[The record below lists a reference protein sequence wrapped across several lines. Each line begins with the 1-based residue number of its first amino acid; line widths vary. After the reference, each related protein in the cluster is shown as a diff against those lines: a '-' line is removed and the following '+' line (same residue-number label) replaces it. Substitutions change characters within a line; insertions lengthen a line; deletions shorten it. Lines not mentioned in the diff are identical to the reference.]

1 MLTGAGPGPA
11 PGLSLFCLSPYNM
24 GMIRQ
29 QKWTLFLVFFLFLFG
44 CRQEK
49 QSGPIAVD
57 PGTANHPSAELVV
70 VSTNDFHAALDR
82 AEGLASVIRDL
93 RKKYGDR
100 MVYLDGGDQFQGSL
114 EGNISKGKAVVELFS
129 LIGLDAAAMGNHELD
144 YGPDVP
150 QRVIVR
156 KGEDGMGAF
165 KQRQK
170 ESKYPFLSA
179 NFILDPVVSCEPEQ
193 PKCNALG
200 QQTAIQPYTILE
212 RGDLKIGIVGAT
224 TPITASITNPDFLK
238 GKRFEPP
245 APVITAQAR
254 WLREKKK
261 CDWVLLAIHD
271 GLRYEADGKR
281 LKNTALYAVIR
292 ELPAGIVDAIVGGHS
307 HIRVQQVLHGFPLI
321 QTGIHSQVVG
331 VMHLNRVDG
340 KVEARFEPFV
350 PVADTGVAFDVTKM
364 MLPYRQ
370 TALAFKRRYI
380 ARTTAPFPQDKTAE
394 SALGNL
400 MADAVLYAAQREGR
414 ADFSWMNAGGIR
426 SNLPAGTVTYDHI
439 FKLMPFS
446 NNLVI
451 VDITGKELITLLEI
465 GYSGVLG
472 PPSVS
477 GLKVTTTKAPAGQI
491 GPWSR
496 DLNNDGKQEDW
507 ERDLLIDVK
516 QWNGQPIDE
525 NKTYRLATNT
535 YLAEGGDYQSFV
547 FDSIPR
553 ERVHAH
559 HEIFIRDV
567 LADYFKSRSPLAPT
581 QYFSE
586 AKARISYVKQPVSGS

>member
-1 MLTGAGPGPA
+1 
-11 PGLSLFCLSPYNM
+11 
-24 GMIRQ
+24 MIGHRN
-29 QKWTLFLVFFLFLFG
+29 WTLLLVFFLFLSG

-49 QSGPIAVD
+49 QTGPIAVD
-57 PGTANHPSAELVV
+57 PGPDTNPASDIVI

-114 EGNISKGKAVVELFS
+114 EGNVSKGKAVVELFS
-129 LIGLDAAAMGNHELD
+129 LIGLDAAALGNHELD

-150 QRVIVR
+150 QRVTVR
-156 KGEDGMGAF
+156 KGEDGMGAL

-170 ESKYPFLSA
+170 EAKYPFLSA
-179 NFILDPVVSCEPEQ
+179 NLILDPVVSCEPDQ

-200 QQTAIQPYTILE
+200 QQTVIQPYTILE
-212 RGDLKIGIVGAT
+212 RGDQKIGVVGAT
-224 TPITASITNPDFLK
+224 TEVTASITNPDFLK
-238 GKRFEPP
+238 GTRFERS
-245 APVITAQAR
+245 APIITAQAR

-271 GLRYEADGKR
+271 GLRYEADGKK
-281 LKNTALYAVIR
+281 LKNTALFSVIR
-292 ELPAGIVDAIVGGHS
+292 ELPAGVVDAIVGGHS
-307 HIRVQQVLHGFPLI
+307 HIRVQQILNGFPLI
-321 QTGIHSQVVG
+321 QTGISAQVVG
-331 VMHLNRVDG
+331 VMHLNRVNG
-340 KVEARFEPFV
+340 KVEARFEPFI
-350 PVADTGVAFDVTKM
+350 PVGDTGVAFDVTKM

-370 TALAFKRRYI
+370 MALTFKRRFI
-380 ARTTAPFPQDKTAE
+380 AKTTAPFPQDKTAE

-400 MADAVLYAAQREGR
+400 MADAVLYAAQREGS
-414 ADFSWMNAGGIR
+414 ADFSLMNAGGIR
-426 SNLPAGTVTYDHI
+426 SNLPEGTVTYDHI

-451 VDITGKELITLLEI
+451 VEMTGKELIALLEI

-472 PPSVS
+472 PPAVS
-477 GLKVTTTKAPAGQI
+477 GLKVTTMKVPAGKI

-496 DLNNDGKQEDW
+496 DLNHDGKQEDW
-507 ERDLLIDVK
+507 ERDLLIDVR
-516 QWNGQPIDE
+516 QMNGQPIDE
-525 NKTYRLATNT
+525 NKIYRLATNT

-547 FDSIPR
+547 YDKIPAD
-553 ERVHAH
+553 RVHAH

-567 LADYFKSRSPLAPT
+567 LADYFKARSPLAPT
-581 QYFSE
+581 HYFTQT
-586 AKARISYVKQPVSGS
+586 KARISYVKQPVSGS